1 MSSIIYGRW
10 LVWAGAQNDTTTQRQ
25 TDSSRADA
33 HANYSELPHSDLL
46 DCSGGFVTY
55 CLPDS
60 TVNIVTHSDTKCK
73 VQLPPKS
80 IPIIKSPWVAVLPPF
95 QPLSDY
101 WVWGELHNQSAE
113 NRRGLRGL
121 GKKRKNQIQ
130 NTAKNK
136 LKEDFWTAITAHP
149 ARPLLQHSRAAVI
162 SDRKGY

>member
-1 MSSIIYGRW
+1 MACLVDVEIHWSSIQAQVNSILIGLSSLIYGRW

-25 TDSSRADA
+25 TDSGRADV

-101 WVWGELHNQSAE
+101 WVRGELRKQSAE

-121 GKKRKNQIQ
+121 GEKKKKSNPEHC
-130 NTAKNK
+130 KK
-136 LKEDFWTAITAHP
+136 
-149 ARPLLQHSRAAVI
+149 
-162 SDRKGY
+162 